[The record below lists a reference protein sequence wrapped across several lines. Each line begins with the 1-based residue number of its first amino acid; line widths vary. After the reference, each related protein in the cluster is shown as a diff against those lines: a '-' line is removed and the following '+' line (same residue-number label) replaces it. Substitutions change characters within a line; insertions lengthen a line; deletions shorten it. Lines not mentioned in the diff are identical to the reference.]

1 MKRYLELPKGIPF
14 HDTIQ
19 RFFILRPDELQKM
32 LVTIAADGKKIR
44 NTARKNNPEV
54 VQSRNPNEFNV
65 MSTEWGLCLSSTR
78 INEKSNEIPEMQRV
92 IKQIDC
98 RSCIVTEDVMN
109 TKTAAARAIA
119 KETHDE
125 YCLVLKE
132 NQKTA

>member
-1 MKRYLELPKGIPF
+1 
-14 HDTIQ
+14 
-19 RFFILRPDELQKM
+19 M
-32 LVTIAADGKKIR
+32 LVTIAADGKKIC

-65 MSTEWGLCLSSTR
+65 MSTEWGICLSSTR

-98 RSCIVTEDVMN
+98 RGCIVTADVMN

-119 KETHDE
+119 KEAHGE

-132 NQKTA
+132 NQKIA